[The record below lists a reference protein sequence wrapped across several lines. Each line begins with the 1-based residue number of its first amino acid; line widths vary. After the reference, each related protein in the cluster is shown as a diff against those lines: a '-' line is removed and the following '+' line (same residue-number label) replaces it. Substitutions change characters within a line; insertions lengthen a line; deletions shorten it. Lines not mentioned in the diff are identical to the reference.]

1 MRVRLQKWGNSLAL
15 RIPKPFAGEADVSEG
30 AELDLVVS
38 EGRLVP
44 TPVRR
49 RRPSLAQLL
58 SRVTPKNLHGEVD
71 SGPPAATPLVLRL
84 RAGCQP
90 IRARPA

>member
-15 RIPKPFAGEADVSEG
+15 RIPKPFAGDADVSEG

-38 EGRLVP
+38 EGRLVA
-44 TPVRR
+44 TPVRG
-49 RRPSLAQLL
+49 RRPSLRQLL

-71 SGPPAATPLVLRL
+71 SGLPVGREAL
-84 RAGCQP
+84 
-90 IRARPA
+90 